1 MTYISIDEL
10 KYLVPDSVMRELSDD
25 ITGGEI
31 NFDLVQT
38 VISEACEEVDGYLRN
53 RYALPFD
60 NTPTLIKQCAKQIA
74 RYALYERR
82 PEGFELPPA
91 VVDGRKVA
99 IKNLE
104 NIRDGKLSIGVPD
117 TLNNIKSKNAKAI
130 LGDDGEFHI
139 RVRPSRQNGSV
150 FNNALLDNF

>member
-10 KYLVPDSVMRELSDD
+10 KSLVPDSVMRELSDD
-25 ITGGEI
+25 IAGGEI

-38 VISEACEEVDGYLRN
+38 VINEACEEVDGYLRN
-53 RYALPFD
+53 RYTLPFA

-104 NIRDGKLSIGVPD
+104 NIRDGKVSIGVPD

-130 LGDDGEFHI
+130 LNDDGEFHI

-150 FNNALLDNF
+150 FDNALLDNF

>member
-10 KYLVPDSVMRELSDD
+10 KSLVPDSVMRELSDD
-25 ITGGEI
+25 IAGGEI

-38 VISEACEEVDGYLRN
+38 VIVEACEEVDGYLRN
-53 RYALPFD
+53 RYSLPFE
-60 NTPTLIKQCAKQIA
+60 NTPTLVKQCAKQIA

-150 FNNALLDNF
+150 FDNALLDNF

>member
-1 MTYISIDEL
+1 MVYISIDEL
-10 KYLVPDSVMRELSDD
+10 KFLVPDSVMRELSDD
-25 ITGGEI
+25 IAGGKV
-31 NFDLVQT
+31 NTDLVQ
-38 VISEACEEVDGYLRN
+38 IIINEACEEVDSYLRN
-53 RYALPFD
+53 RYTLPFE

-91 VVDGRKVA
+91 VIDGRKVA

-104 NIRDGKLSIGVPD
+104 NIRDGKLSIGVLD
-117 TLNNIKSKNAKAI
+117 ALKNAKAI

>member
-1 MTYISIDEL
+1 MVYISIDEL
-10 KYLVPDSVMRELSDD
+10 KSLVPDSVMRELSDD
-25 ITGGEI
+25 IAGGKV
-31 NFDLVQT
+31 NTDLVQ
-38 VISEACEEVDGYLRN
+38 IIINEACEEVDSYLRN
-53 RYALPFD
+53 RYTLPFE

-91 VVDGRKVA
+91 VIDGRKVA

-104 NIRDGKLSIGVPD
+104 NIRDGKLSIGVLD
-117 TLNNIKSKNAKAI
+117 ALKNAKAI